1 MTAGIDEYK
10 LLYAKADDLL
20 SRAERG
26 EVAVSAFLNPAE
38 AHHLGKYLSSRKADS
53 RVMFFG
59 GYVNATRT
67 RAFFLPDYI
76 LDLVEGEENDERE
89 KLILSYIA
97 EDAANAISAVKIKG
111 SGYRTLS
118 HRDYLGSILALG
130 IERHVIG
137 DIAVLSECEAIV
149 FADPKIAEYIVQTL
163 TKVACDDVK
172 CAKTEL
178 DGDFT
183 VPENVEDIVIS
194 AASNRI
200 DCIVAS
206 LAKCSRETAKDLVKC
221 GDVSADY
228 EEVSDPDRKV
238 GAGTIISVRG
248 KGKFRI
254 LDEGTKTKR
263 GRLKI
268 AALKF
273 R

>member
-1 MTAGIDEYK
+1 MTAGDEYR
-10 LLYAKADDLL
+10 LLFAKADDLL

-38 AHHLGKYLSSRKADS
+38 AHYLAKYLAGARAISRI
-53 RVMFFG
+53 VFFG
-59 GYVNATRT
+59 GYRGATRT

-76 LDLVEGEENDERE
+76 LDLVEDEENDERE

-97 EDAANAISAVKIKG
+97 EDAAKAVSAVRIKG

-130 IERHVIG
+130 IERHVVG
-137 DIAVLSECEAIV
+137 DIAVLSDNEAIV
-149 FADPKIAEYIVQTL
+149 FADAKIAEYIVQTL
-163 TKVACDDVK
+163 SKVASDDVK
-172 CAKTEL
+172 CTKTEP

-183 VPENVEDIVIS
+183 VPENAEDIVIS

-206 LAKCSRETAKDLVKC
+206 LAKCSREAAKDLVKS
-221 GDVSADY
+221 GAVSADY
-228 EEVSDPDRKV
+228 EEISDPDKKI
-238 GAGTIISVRG
+238 GAGTIVSVRG
-248 KGKFRI
+248 TGKFRI

-268 AALKF
+268 AARKF